1 MTGERLELR
10 GVSVIRAGA
19 PVVDTVDLDVA
30 AGEIVAL
37 IGSNGAGK
45 TSLLEAISGAAPS
58 TGEIVLNGVRIDRFG
73 PTRRARAGIAHVEQG
88 RTIFSDM
95 TVEQNLMVVADRA
108 DRERVLL
115 DMPELADLR
124 HRRAGLLSGGQQQ
137 MLVIARAL
145 AQHPRYLLLDELSLG
160 LAPAIVRRLLPH
172 IQDIAGRGVGVLLVE
187 QFAFLALRYA
197 DRAAV
202 LDRGRI
208 VMSGTAQELAEQPDL
223 LTAAY
228 LGAASDVEDPA

>member
-1 MTGERLELR
+1 MATDRLELR
-10 GVSVIRAGA
+10 GVSVLRAGA
-19 PVVDTVDLDVA
+19 PVVDRVDLGVG
-30 AGEIVAL
+30 AGEVVAL

-58 TGEIVLNGVRIDRFG
+58 TGEILLDGTRIDRDG
-73 PTRRARAGIAHVEQG
+73 PARRARAGVAHVEQG
-88 RTIFSDM
+88 RTIFPDM

-108 DRERVLL
+108 TRDRVLVDL
-115 DMPELADLR
+115 PELADLR

-145 AQHPRYLLLDELSLG
+145 AQDPRYLLVDELSLG
-160 LAPAIVRRLLPH
+160 LAPAIVRRLLPR
-172 IQDIAGRGVGVLLVE
+172 IREIAGRGVGVLLVE

-208 VMSGTAQELAEQPDL
+208 VISGTAAEVAERPDL
-223 LTAAY
+223 LAAAY
-228 LGAASDVEDPA
+228 LGAPGGEGPS